1 MDYFNEVLTTSLGL
15 ERVSCVAVYA
25 AERSWISSKISSFVV
40 QRRTKYCHFYI
51 QVILMKVQNDNVTF
65 KLKTFVKT
73 LMSFLPL
80 YQLNVYLLNT
90 NDSSQKQKKERT
102 HPKLEQ

>member
-1 MDYFNEVLTTSLGL
+1 
-15 ERVSCVAVYA
+15 
-25 AERSWISSKISSFVV
+25 
-40 QRRTKYCHFYI
+40 
-51 QVILMKVQNDNVTF
+51 MKVQNDNVTF

-90 NDSSQKQKKERT
+90 NDSSQK
-102 HPKLEQ
+102 